1 MMTPI
6 LLYLLSG
13 CVALGAALWI
23 VGDLAEGK
31 RIVLTWRMGLL
42 VLAWPAAL
50 LWLIVAAA
58 WDIAGALRR
67 RIWQ

>member
-13 CVALGAALWI
+13 CVALGVALWI
-23 VGDLAEGK
+23 VGDLAEGN

-42 VLAWPAAL
+42 VLAWPLAL
-50 LWLIVAAA
+50 LWLIAAAA
-58 WDIAGALRR
+58 WDIVNALRGR
-67 RIWQ
+67 

>member
-1 MMTPI
+1 MTPI

-31 RIVLTWRMGLL
+31 RIVLTWRMVLL

-50 LWLIVAAA
+50 LWLIGAAA
-58 WDIAGALRR
+58 VDVARQLMRR
-67 RIWQ
+67 

>member
-31 RIVLTWRMGLL
+31 RIVLTWRMALI
-42 VLAWPAAL
+42 VLAWPLAL
-50 LWLIVAAA
+50 LWLVGAAA
-58 WDIAGALRR
+58 WDLVNALRGR
-67 RIWQ
+67 